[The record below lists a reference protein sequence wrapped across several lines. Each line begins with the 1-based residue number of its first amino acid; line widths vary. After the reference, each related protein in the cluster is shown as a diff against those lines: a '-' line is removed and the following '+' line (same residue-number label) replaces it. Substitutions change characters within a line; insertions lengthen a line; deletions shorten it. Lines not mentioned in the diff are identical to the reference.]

1 MSEDTNYEKLE
12 GRLKSFE
19 DWTFATDPQKLANA
33 GFYATGYHDVVR
45 CFACGLGLRYMKP
58 EDDPLIEHS
67 KHGPTT
73 CHFLIQMCDN
83 TQQKETDENG
93 ATNSTNGESDEMDEL
108 SRLEEQNTQ
117 LRARTTCKVCR
128 ERQALILL
136 IPCSH
141 LATCVQCEQNLTI
154 CPVCNR
160 QVVETVKTF
169 LG

>member
-1 MSEDTNYEKLE
+1 MP
-12 GRLKSFE
+12 
-19 DWTFATDPQKLANA
+19 DWTFTTDPEKLANA

-58 EDDPLIEHS
+58 EDDPLIEHI
-67 KHGPTT
+67 KHGRPR
-73 CHFLIQMCDN
+73 QE
-83 TQQKETDENG
+83 ETDENG
-93 ATNSTNGESDEMDEL
+93 ATNSTNDEMDEL
-108 SRLEEQNTQ
+108 SRLEEQNAQ

-128 ERQALILL
+128 ERQAIILL
-136 IPCSH
+136 LPCSH
-141 LATCVQCEQNLTI
+141 LATCVQCEPNLSI